1 MTADD
6 SAVTVI
12 DRRAKRAAATILGFK
27 DRECRMYLPD
37 DVDDKLRKIVLD
49 QINELAHLAIDCV
62 NSVSDASVTNQ
73 MYVDLLEEIRDK
85 VS

>member
-1 MTADD
+1 MNDD
-6 SAVTVI
+6 PAVAII

-27 DRECRMYLPD
+27 DRECRVYLPD
-37 DVDDKLRKIVLD
+37 EVDDKLRKIVLD

-62 NSVSDASVTNQ
+62 NSVSDTNMTNQ
-73 MYVDLLEEIRDK
+73 MYVELLEEIRDN